1 MIEVAESSAFLDP
14 TQAPRH
20 SKVFLDG
27 VDAIRRTAVIPSWPE
42 IEDEAEE
49 ILTRVFYE
57 DGYTIDDGLEEL
69 EETTG
74 GLFEEGSDG

>member
-1 MIEVAESSAFLDP
+1 MRLRRSSP
-14 TQAPRH
+14 
-20 SKVFLDG
+20 
-27 VDAIRRTAVIPSWPE
+27 
-42 IEDEAEE
+42 
-49 ILTRVFYE
+49 VFYE